1 MELWTTWY
9 TGQNSLATKI
19 ITMKTVKGIRY
30 EDSYAAKSSIRKE
43 SLYDTFTEIF
53 NILNL

>member
-19 ITMKTVKGIRY
+19 ITMETVKRTQY
-30 EDSYAAKSSIRKE
+30 EDSVGGIIVHQKGKS
-43 SLYDTFTEIF
+43 F
-53 NILNL
+53 

>member
-19 ITMKTVKGIRY
+19 IRMATVKRIRY
-30 EDSYAAKSSIRKE
+30 EDSVGGIIVHQKEKS
-43 SLYDTFTEIF
+43 F
-53 NILNL
+53 